1 MGRALR
7 VLGVILTSVLLFV
20 SVQGVALPVAGSG
33 MTAPQSLTYVE
44 SSGGLMPPTMDGGRT
59 EVEMGDVNGDGYLD
73 LVSIGDHGSPY
84 VNTDQHGVMV
94 WFGDGAGSWSVYQ
107 NGDFGYGG
115 VALGDVNGD
124 GLVDVG
130 YGMHHA
136 WSGTDFGDQ
145 LLEVALGDGTGQ
157 NWTPWDDGIVF
168 DEEAWGMFGTDF
180 ADVDNDGDLD
190 VGSVSFGC
198 CTGVHI
204 YLNQGDGTWVES
216 FGFLGGN
223 SDMHAVF
230 GDVNGDGNADLAVS
244 QEDGTVYLGDGAGGF
259 LLGDGNLPPLPPYG
273 TRPGVSLGD
282 VDHDGQDDLA
292 FCSDNGGVEVWGW
305 VGPDTWQDLSGSL
318 PGSGPYEATQLFDM
332 DMDGHLDL
340 AAFGDGQVQIWAGD
354 GAGGWTEIADF
365 TTPSP
370 GYLSAFRVG
379 GDADHNGFPD
389 IAVVA
394 EEGSWPNDQNHI
406 RFFKEASTAVDLEIK
421 PVSPLGAETYVAG
434 GIVFVDWVSAVPSG
448 GPGAVTLELSTHGP
462 DGPWDPLAA
471 GLPNGGRYQWS
482 VPPDTVTTDEAYIRY
497 TLVVTPETA
506 VALTPA
512 PFTILGVG
520 EEPIWGLEAANDGP
534 TALGQTTILTATV
547 ISGTNVLYSWAFGDG
562 SGGEGAETAH
572 VYPELGAYNAVVT
585 ASNSINL
592 QTATTTVTITDA
604 PIEGLIAANDSPTVL
619 GSPTTLT
626 ATLAA
631 GSNVTYTWTLGD
643 GTAGHGAALT
653 HTYPVVGSYAAVITA
668 SNSVGALTAT
678 TAVTITDVSI
688 EGLVAANDSP
698 TPLGRPTTF
707 TATVTAGSNVTYTWD
722 LGDAAAAAGAVVTH
736 TYPAAGMYTCVV
748 TASNS
753 AGSLTA
759 TVPVTITWSG
769 TTIYLPLVWRGSP

>member
-1 MGRALR
+1 MGRT
-7 VLGVILTSVLLFV
+7 VQFLGTILASVLLLVF
-20 SVQGVALPVAGSG
+20 VQGVAEPDPGLG
-33 MTAPQSLTYVE
+33 MAAPQSLAYVE
-44 SSGGLMPPTMDGGRT
+44 SSGGLIPPTMEGGHT

-94 WFGDGAGSWSVYQ
+94 WFGDGAGAWSVYQ

-130 YGMHHA
+130 YGMHHN

-157 NWTPWDDGIVF
+157 NWTPWDDGMVF
-168 DEEAWGMFGTDF
+168 DDNAWGMFGTDF

-198 CTGVHI
+198 CDGMHI
-204 YLNQGDGTWVES
+204 YLNQGDGTWVQS
-216 FGFLGGN
+216 FGFEGGN

-244 QEDGTVYLGDGAGGF
+244 QQYGTVYLGDGAGGF
-259 LLGDGNLPPLPPYG
+259 LLGDGNLPPIPFTG
-273 TRPGVSLGD
+273 RPGVSLGD
-282 VDHDGQDDLA
+282 VDHDGRDDLA

-332 DMDGHLDL
+332 DMDGHLDV
-340 AAFGDGQVQIWAGD
+340 AAFGSGQVRIWAGD
-354 GAGGWTEIADF
+354 GTGGWTEIAAF
-365 TTPSP
+365 ATPSP

-389 IAVVA
+389 IVVVA

-421 PVSPLGAETYVAG
+421 PVFPLGGETFIAG
-434 GIVFVDWVSAVPSG
+434 GIVFADWISAVPSG
-448 GPGAVTLELSTHGP
+448 GPGSVTLELSTHGP
-462 DGPWDPLAA
+462 DGPWAPMAA
-471 GLPNGGRYQWS
+471 DLPNGGRYQWHI
-482 VPPDTVTTDEAYIRY
+482 PPDTVTTSEAHIRY
-497 TLVVTPETA
+497 TLVVTPGTA
-506 VALTPA
+506 VAVTPS
-512 PFTILGVG
+512 PFAILGTG
-520 EEPIWGLEAANDGP
+520 EEPIWGLEAINDSP
-534 TALGQTTILTATV
+534 TALEQTTTLTATV
-547 ISGTNVLYSWAFGDG
+547 ISGTNVIYQWAFGDG
-562 SGGEGAETAH
+562 ADGEGAEVAH
-572 VYPELGAYNAVVT
+572 VYSDPGAYTAAVT
-585 ASNSINL
+585 ASNSL
-592 QTATTTVTITDA
+592 SLLTATTTVTITDA
-604 PIEGLIAANDSPTVL
+604 PIEGLEAESDSPSVL

-631 GSNVTYTWTLGD
+631 GSNVTYTWALGD
-643 GTAGHGAALT
+643 GTAGYGAMLT
-653 HTYPVVGSYAAVITA
+653 HTYPAVGSYAAVVTA
-668 SNSVGALTAT
+668 RNSVNALTAT
-678 TAVTITDVSI
+678 TAVTITDVPI

-698 TPLGRPTTF
+698 TPLGHPTAF
-707 TATVTAGSNVTYTWD
+707 SATVTAGSNLTYTWD
-722 LGDAAAAAGAVVTH
+722 LGDGTLAGGPVVTH
-736 TYPAAGMYTCVV
+736 TYPAAGMYTCLV

-759 TVPVTITWSG
+759 TAPVTVAGSG
-769 TTIYLPLVWRGSP
+769 TTIYLPLACRGSP